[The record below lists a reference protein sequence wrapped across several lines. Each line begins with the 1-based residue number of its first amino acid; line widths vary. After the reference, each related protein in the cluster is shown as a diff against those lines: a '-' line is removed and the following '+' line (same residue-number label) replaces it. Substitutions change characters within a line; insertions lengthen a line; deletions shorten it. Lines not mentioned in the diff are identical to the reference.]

1 MKTPQTLSSKALQNA
16 QPALIQGVDENALVD
31 LLSRGVVQNI
41 PAGSEFVREGKT
53 RMAGLYMILEG
64 MVGQLEAGASGVKVI
79 SGAMGPGEFLGEIDE
94 MGEVTEGFS
103 RVTLKAHSACQLMFL
118 SKVIVDQWL
127 EAHATEQAQFM
138 RYLARESSHRKEFA
152 SGVVGNA

>member
-41 PAGSEFVREGKT
+41 PAGSEFVRQGKT

-64 MVGQLEAGASGVKVI
+64 MVGQEENSPSGELLMTC
-79 SGAMGPGEFLGEIDE
+79 AMGPGEFLGEIDE
-94 MGEVTEGFS
+94 HGHVTES
-103 RVTLKAHSACQLMFL
+103 LSSVSLKAHSACQLMFL
-118 SKVIVDQWL
+118 SKAMVDQWL